1 MDVNVKPF
9 NKTIMDYLEKDIRRI
24 GRQCFPE
31 IYWEAIDTV
40 IKECNIEASIFAFN
54 NEGKMQG
61 FILITDDPLD
71 MSKTGVCDISNGYN
85 SPCFQQGHD
94 PLFEKG
100 PPGQTGVC
108 SECIPIN
115 RDGSKHLFCPPLEKG
130 PQKHIEFVA
139 VDAAY
144 SGKGIGG
151 LMMKAALLSCNTTQ
165 QDIWLDDNLPK
176 FWLHVDTDNY
186 HARHLYNKYGF
197 RVWRH
202 QPDDFGYEGDIMI
215 L

>member
-31 IYWEAIDTV
+31 IYWETIDTV

-71 MSKTGVCDISNGYN
+71 MSKTGVYDISNGYN

-100 PPGQTGVC
+100 PQ
-108 SECIPIN
+108 
-115 RDGSKHLFCPPLEKG
+115 R
-130 PQKHIEFVA
+130 HIEFVA
-139 VDAAY
+139 VDPAY

-186 HARHLYNKYGF
+186 HARHLYKKYGF

>member
-9 NKTIMDYLEKDIRRI
+9 NKTIMDYLEKDIRHI

-31 IYWEAIDTV
+31 IYWETIDTV

-61 FILITDDPLD
+61 FILITDDPL
-71 MSKTGVCDISNGYN
+71 
-85 SPCFQQGHD
+85 
-94 PLFEKG
+94 FEKG
-100 PPGQTGVC
+100 P
-108 SECIPIN
+108 
-115 RDGSKHLFCPPLEKG
+115 RR
-130 PQKHIEFVA
+130 HIEFVA
-139 VDAAY
+139 VDPAH

-186 HARHLYNKYGF
+186 HARHLYKKYGF